1 MLPAITFFQPQNTLD
16 ICSDICQV
24 YSPNKLMYR
33 NFYYLLKKIVFLWP
47 PALAALWNVED
58 SVCTLARMVLWNTA
72 IMLGRY
78 NPC

>member
-1 MLPAITFFQPQNTLD
+1 
-16 ICSDICQV
+16 
-24 YSPNKLMYR
+24 MYR